1 MKFKH
6 KKLLIS
12 GTAVAAA
19 GVLGAGTL
27 LQSVLSVQASSEMMP
42 GIETIVSESTEE
54 DPFRILELVD
64 SSENAEIGYYI
75 SGQEP
80 SLKLYQYQY
89 TDADGNTQ
97 TVHFSTIKDALSKL
111 PEKYRMEFV
120 MNVRLND
127 SGQIDESIST
137 GIKKIRDAAGD
148 DDDASQYTLSLSD
161 YQENYFL
168 LDSDDT

>member
-64 SSENAEIGYYI
+64 SSDDAEIGYYI
-75 SGQEP
+75 SVSIHGCGWE
-80 SLKLYQYQY
+80 Y
-89 TDADGNTQ
+89 A
-97 TVHFSTIKDALSKL
+97 HSTFFYNKRCT
-111 PEKYRMEFV
+111 E
-120 MNVRLND
+120 
-127 SGQIDESIST
+127 
-137 GIKKIRDAAGD
+137 
-148 DDDASQYTLSLSD
+148 
-161 YQENYFL
+161 
-168 LDSDDT
+168 

>member
-6 KKLLIS
+6 KKLFIS

-19 GVLGAGTL
+19 GALGVGAL

-42 GIETIVSESTEE
+42 GIETIVSENTED

-64 SSENAEIGYYI
+64 YSENAEIGYYI

-111 PEKYRMEFV
+111 P
-120 MNVRLND
+120 
-127 SGQIDESIST
+127 
-137 GIKKIRDAAGD
+137 
-148 DDDASQYTLSLSD
+148 
-161 YQENYFL
+161 
-168 LDSDDT
+168 